1 MDLNLLTHTNKV
13 YYPIAKISNL
23 IIIIIV
29 DKEQN
34 KKEEEGG
41 KKKENRAKAK
51 VYNGTKNRTKETSE
65 KMEIL

>member
-34 KKEEEGG
+34 EKEEEGE
-41 KKKENRAKAK
+41 KKKKKIELRQR
-51 VYNGTKNRTKETSE
+51 YTMEQRTEQDTSE